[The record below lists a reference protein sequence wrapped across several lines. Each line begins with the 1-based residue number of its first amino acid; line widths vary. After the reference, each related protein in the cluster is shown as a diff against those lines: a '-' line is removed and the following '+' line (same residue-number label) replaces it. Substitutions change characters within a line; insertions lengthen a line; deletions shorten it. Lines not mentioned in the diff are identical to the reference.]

1 MSSYRLPRLLAISA
15 LAVTLSTW
23 ACGGSSDSPSADQ
36 DPETTDS
43 PAASAPVANNAP
55 PAAVLG
61 TSAVNGTVVFDGTP
75 PRLKPVAMAAD
86 PACATQHDGPV
97 AARSLVLG
105 DGQTLG
111 NVFIQV
117 RNAPQGSYTAPS
129 QPAVIDQKGCL
140 YEPHVLGVMAGQTL
154 QFRNSDGILHNVHGK
169 PKANREFNLGMP
181 GAVTKTDKILDQPE
195 PVFPVKC
202 DVHPWMRSY
211 VAVMSHPYFAVTNVD
226 GLYRIGGLPAGTYE
240 IEAWHEK
247 LGTQTTTVTIEDG
260 QAVETDFTFTAPNAG

>member
-1 MSSYRLPRLLAISA
+1 MSSLRFHRGLALGAAAAI
-15 LAVTLSTW
+15 TLSAW
-23 ACGGSSDSPSADQ
+23 GCGGDAGSAPAGTPATPDSTTASSPSVT
-36 DPETTDS
+36 P
-43 PAASAPVANNAP
+43 
-55 PAAVLG
+55 AVLG
-61 TSAVNGTVVFDGTP
+61 TSAILGTAVFEGAVP
-75 PRLKPVAMAAD
+75 NLKPVAMAAD
-86 PACATQHDGPV
+86 PSCAKMHEGPV
-97 AARSLVLG
+97 AAASLLLG

-117 RNAPQGSYTAPS
+117 RNAPEGSYDVPS

-169 PKANREFNLGMP
+169 PQTNREFNLGMP
-181 GAVTKTDKILDQPE
+181 GAITETDTVLDQPE

-211 VAVMSHPYFAVTNVD
+211 VAVMSHPYFAVTAAD

-240 IEAWHEK
+240 VEAWHEK
-247 LGTQTTTVTIEDG
+247 LGTQTTTVTLGDDEAG
-260 QAVETDFTFTAPNAG
+260 EAPFTFGSPAAG